1 MVGQV
6 GVEPTVFQMSQIYS
20 LLQSPTMLTDPCGGE
35 RRTRTQCCF
44 GSTHRLA
51 SASRTFRVRSPYG
64 WDGWIRTIDAGFR
77 DRCRNRLATSQYGRG
92 RANRTPNLRFWRPL
106 LYQLSYTPE

>member
-35 RRTRTQCCF
+35 RRT
-44 GSTHRLA
+44 
-51 SASRTFRVRSPYG
+51 
-64 WDGWIRTIDAGFR
+64 
-77 DRCRNRLATSQYGRG
+77 
-92 RANRTPNLRFWRPL
+92 
-106 LYQLSYTPE
+106 